1 MQWSDRNVKSLWLGS
16 LLDSGGSVSITF
28 KKWKMDMNVIADME
42 WGEIIPLF
50 GVKGERV
57 N

>member
-1 MQWSDRNVKSLWLGS
+1 MTEMLKEWLGS
-16 LLDSGGSVSITF
+16 LLDSDDSASITF
-28 KKWKMDMNVIADME
+28 KRGRMDMSVRADMG

-50 GVKGERV
+50 GAKGERV